1 MERMPV
7 SIEIVNLDKEGVR
20 DVGIMEGERR

>member
-20 DVGIMEGERR
+20 DVWIMEGERR